1 MFDDIKRN
9 LKAQSLANSEET
21 NESNGSS
28 LKRVPL
34 EPTIYHDIPTNTTT
48 VDDNRDTNNIKS
60 DVQSLKTPGEKDVDE
75 QSTTQ
80 TSPQIISYSWI
91 GTTTMFAVLWKYL
104 SSLLSFFLSND
115 TESTENEKN
124 TQSIESS
131 SITTQPSKQRLG
143 ITIICISD
151 THGEHRKLSIPN
163 TTDPC
168 NTILIHAGDYTKF
181 GKKDHVID
189 FNDWLGSL
197 PPYKAKIVVNGNHE
211 CNAQWKLFVKSYLKN
226 ATVLI
231 DESVDLEFEIDAR
244 ENKKDNN
251 DGEKE
256 EALSIADETKL
267 ETKTHTLKI
276 HGTNFYWPCHDLH
289 NPNYDSIHPST
300 DILITHCPVQGYV
313 DNQRGCPTLLHMLTK
328 RKQEE
333 KSIIQPKVVIC
344 GHEHLGTGVVMD
356 NELGVTFVNAAN
368 AKGGPRGGHSL
379 GKQSII
385 LTL

>member
-1 MFDDIKRN
+1 MFEDIKRN

-21 NESNGSS
+21 NESNNSS
-28 LKRVPL
+28 SECIPL

-48 VDDNRDTNNIKS
+48 MES
-60 DVQSLKTPGEKDVDE
+60 KTAGENDADE
-75 QSTTQ
+75 QSTSQ
-80 TSPQIISYSWI
+80 PSPRIMSNLWI
-91 GTTTMFAVLWKYL
+91 DSTTIFALLWKYL
-104 SSLLSFFLSND
+104 VSLLSLFPRNKN
-115 TESTENEKN
+115 TESNENDKN
-124 TQSIESS
+124 KHSNETS
-131 SITTQPSKQRLG
+131 SITTQHEQRLG

-181 GKKDHVID
+181 GKKDHVVD
-189 FNDWLGSL
+189 FNNWLGSL

-211 CNAQWKLFVKSYLKN
+211 CNAKWKLFVKSYLKN

-231 DESVDLEFEIDAR
+231 DESIDLEFETDATVDN
-244 ENKKDNN
+244 EKDDNVHGRS
-251 DGEKE
+251 DEGKE
-256 EALSIADETKL
+256 VALSSTNKTTL
-267 ETKTHTLKI
+267 VTRTHTLKI

-289 NPNYDSIHPST
+289 NPNYDSIHSST

-313 DNQRGCPTLLHMLTK
+313 DNQRGCPTLLHLLTK
-328 RKQEE
+328 RKREK

-344 GHEHLGTGVVMD
+344 GHEHLGTGVVVD
-356 NELGVTFVNAAN
+356 SELGITFVNAAN

-379 GKQSII
+379 GKQPIVLS
-385 LTL
+385 L